1 MEKQIEELL
10 PLVNEKGEVIGK
22 SPRSACH
29 SDKSLLHPVVHLH
42 IFNSAGDIYLQKR
55 PDSKL
60 VQPGKWDTAVGG
72 HVSYGET
79 IEEALIKEMREELGL
94 ENIEY
99 SFYKKYI
106 WESEIERELIHI
118 FIAKNI
124 REITINTDE
133 VEDGRYWS
141 TKEIKQGIE
150 KNIFTP
156 NFIHEFGML

>member
-156 NFIHEFGML
+156 NFIHEFRML